1 MCVDTGHLGAFKV
14 AFKQNRNKGINL
26 LLLLLLSSL
35 LMFCFIN
42 NKQTQIFSLC
52 GIKISN
58 YFLSFGKSLKDFKS
72 KYLAMMLCIKILR
85 KTRILTNYI
94 NYYFNNC
101 LLSKVIKKS
110 RKAVKCHV
118 SSKNLRETII
128 VWQKKTFISAFS
140 FVLFVLINVI

>member
-1 MCVDTGHLGAFKV
+1 VCVDTGHLGAFKV
-14 AFKQNRNKGINL
+14 AFKQNRNTGIKSFVAVVVVVTSDVL
-26 LLLLLLSSL
+26 
-35 LMFCFIN
+35 FYKQY
-42 NKQTQIFSLC
+42 KQTQIFSLC

-128 VWQKKTFISAFS
+128 VWQKEDLHSCI
-140 FVLFVLINVI
+140 